1 MESYDAIVVGA
12 GPAGN
17 QTALSL
23 AESGRRVAVL
33 DWRRDP
39 SAIHSASS
47 GQDSGQAVGDK
58 LCTGII
64 GIDCARRF
72 PPDDSVVRH
81 RANAAT
87 VVSPAGSRYR
97 IARVEPQATVIDRAA
112 YVAGIARRA
121 MDAGA
126 EYRLGERVTGV
137 EVRPG
142 GVEVSTGSEAGRGR
156 GRLCGQMLVIAS
168 GFRSPLLDMAGLP
181 RGGPRDLMIGSQVE
195 VEADGVEDA
204 EVYLG
209 RSIAPGSFGWLV
221 PTGKS
226 TALAGLMSQKRL
238 NGHMDDFLRCLSRE
252 GRLRRVSG
260 RVRSWG
266 IPLRPP
272 PRTFA
277 DRVLVVGDAAGQ
289 VKPTTGGG
297 IYYARL
303 SGELAGETACGAF
316 AASDFSARR
325 LAGYERAWKALLGR
339 ELRVGYFAR
348 LLYSTLDDSQIE
360 RLLSRVVGD
369 GMCDELVGS
378 RDFSFDWH
386 SETILRAAGNREFR
400 SLLLSLGPVAAPSL
414 ARLAGVLLGRWQAPG
429 YARRAGSSPRRP

>member
-1 MESYDAIVVGA
+1 
-12 GPAGN
+12 
-17 QTALSL
+17 
-23 AESGRRVAVL
+23 
-33 DWRRDP
+33 
-39 SAIHSASS
+39 
-47 GQDSGQAVGDK
+47 
-58 LCTGII
+58 
-64 GIDCARRF
+64 
-72 PPDDSVVRH
+72 
-81 RANAAT
+81 
-87 VVSPAGSRYR
+87 
-97 IARVEPQATVIDRAA
+97 
-112 YVAGIARRA
+112 
-121 MDAGA
+121 
-126 EYRLGERVTGV
+126 
-137 EVRPG
+137 
-142 GVEVSTGSEAGRGR
+142 
-156 GRLCGQMLVIAS
+156 
-168 GFRSPLLDMAGLP
+168 
-181 RGGPRDLMIGSQVE
+181 MIGSQVE

-303 SGELAGETACGAF
+303 SGELAAEAAGGAF
-316 AASDFSARR
+316 DAADFSARR

-348 LLYSTLDDSQIE
+348 LLYSTLADKQIE

-369 GMCDELVGS
+369 GMCDELLGS

-400 SLLLSLGPVAAPSL
+400 SLLLSLGPMAAPSL
-414 ARLAGVLLGRWQAPG
+414 ARLAGVLLGRGQPSG
-429 YARRAGSSPRRP
+429 YARRAERSPRRP

>member
-17 QTALSL
+17 QTALTL
-23 AESGRRVAVL
+23 AEGGHRVAVL

-39 SAIHSASS
+39 SAS
-47 GQDSGQAVGDK
+47 SGQAVGDK

-64 GIDCARRF
+64 GIDCVRRF
-72 PPDDSVVRH
+72 PPDDSVVHH

-87 VVSPAGSRYR
+87 VVSPAGNRYR
-97 IARVEPQATVIDRAA
+97 IARGEPQATVIDRAA

-126 EYRLGERVTGV
+126 EYRLGERVTGL
-137 EVRPG
+137 EVLPR
-142 GVEVSTGSEAGRGR
+142 GVEVSTGGDTGRGR
-156 GRLCGQMLVIAS
+156 FRGQLLVIAS

-181 RGGPRDLMIGSQVE
+181 RGRPRDLMIGSQVE
-195 VEADGVEDA
+195 VEVDGVEDA

-238 NGHMDDFLRCLSRE
+238 NGHMDDFLRSLSRE

-303 SGELAGETACGAF
+303 SGELAAEAAGGAF
-316 AASDFSARR
+316 DAADFSARR

-348 LLYSTLDDSQIE
+348 LLYSTLADKQIE

-369 GMCDELVGS
+369 GMCDELLGS

-400 SLLLSLGPVAAPSL
+400 SLLLSLGPMAAPSL
-414 ARLAGVLLGRWQAPG
+414 ARLAGVLLGRGQPSG
-429 YARRAGSSPRRP
+429 YARRAERSPRRP

>member
-17 QTALSL
+17 QTALGL
-23 AESGRRVAVL
+23 AGSGHRVAVL

-39 SAIHSASS
+39 SA
-47 GQDSGQAVGDK
+47 GRPVGGLQTRPYGQAVGDK

-64 GIDCARRF
+64 GIDCVRRF
-72 PPDDSVVRH
+72 PPDSSVVHH
-81 RANAAT
+81 RAAAAT
-87 VVSPAGSRYR
+87 VVSPAGNRYR
-97 IARVEPQATVIDRAA
+97 IERGEPQATVIDRAA

-126 EYRLGERVTGV
+126 EYRLGERVTGL
-137 EVRPG
+137 EVRAG
-142 GVEVSTGSEAGRGR
+142 GVEVCTSGEAGRGR
-156 GRLCGQMLVIAS
+156 FGAQMVVIAS

-181 RGGPRDLMIGSQVE
+181 RGRRGDLMIGSQVE
-195 VEADGVEDA
+195 VEADGLEDA

-221 PTGKS
+221 PTGES
-226 TALAGLMSQKRL
+226 TALAGLMSQQRL
-238 NGHMDDFLRCLSRE
+238 NGHMDDFVRCLSRD
-252 GRLRRVSG
+252 GKVRRVAG

-297 IYYARL
+297 IYYAQL
-303 SGELAGETACGAF
+303 SGELAAKAASGAF
-316 AASDFSARR
+316 AATDFSARR
-325 LAGYERAWKALLGR
+325 LASYERAWKALLGR
-339 ELRVGYFAR
+339 ELRVGYLAR
-348 LLYSTLDDSQIE
+348 LLYSTLADSQIE
-360 RLLSRVVGD
+360 RLLSRVIGN

-378 RDFSFDWH
+378 RHFSFDWH
-386 SETILRAAGNREFR
+386 SATLLRAARNRELR

-414 ARLAGVLLGRWQAPG
+414 GRLAGVLLGRGRTAE
-429 YARRAGSSPRRP
+429 ARGGR

>member
-1 MESYDAIVVGA
+1 MESFDAIVVGA

-23 AESGRRVAVL
+23 AESGHHVAVL
-33 DWRRDP
+33 DWRL
-39 SAIHSASS
+39 
-47 GQDSGQAVGDK
+47 AVGDK

-64 GIDCARRF
+64 GIDCVRRF
-72 PPDDSVVRH
+72 PLDNSVVHH
-81 RANAAT
+81 RAAAAT
-87 VVSPAGSRYR
+87 VVSPAGNRYR
-97 IARVEPQATVIDRAA
+97 IARGEPQATVIDRAA

-126 EYRLGERVTGV
+126 EYRLGDRVTGV

-142 GVEVSTGSEAGRGR
+142 GVEVSTGGASGRGV
-156 GRLCGQMLVIAS
+156 GRFRGQMLVIAS
-168 GFRSPLLDMAGLP
+168 GFRSPLMDMAGLP
-181 RGGPRDLMIGSQVE
+181 RGRRRDLMIGSQVE
-195 VEADGVEDA
+195 VEADGLVDA

-221 PTGKS
+221 PTGES
-226 TALAGLMSQKRL
+226 TALAGLMSQERL

-252 GRLRRVSG
+252 GRVRRVAG

-303 SGELAGETACGAF
+303 SGELAADTAGGAF
-316 AASDFSARR
+316 AAADYSARR
-325 LAGYERAWKALLGR
+325 LASYERAWKVLLGR

-348 LLYSTLDDSQIE
+348 LLYSTLADSQIE

-369 GMCDELVGS
+369 GMCDELVGA

-386 SETILRAAGNREFR
+386 SETILRAARNREFR
-400 SLLLSLGPVAAPSL
+400 SLVLSLGPLAAPSL
-414 ARLAGVLLGRWQAPG
+414 ARLAGVLLGRGQAPG
-429 YARRAGSSPRRP
+429 YARRAGSSPRNP

>member
-1 MESYDAIVVGA
+1 MESFDAIVVGA

-17 QTALSL
+17 QTALGL
-23 AESGRRVAVL
+23 AERGRRVAVL

-39 SAIHSASS
+39 SASSGQVVASS
-47 GQDSGQAVGDK
+47 GQAVTSSGQAVGDK

-64 GIDCARRF
+64 GMDCVRRF
-72 PPDDSVVRH
+72 PPDSAVVHH

-87 VVSPAGSRYR
+87 VVSPAGNRYR
-97 IARVEPQATVIDRAA
+97 IERGEPQATVIDRAA

-121 MDAGA
+121 SEAGA
-126 EYRLGERVTGV
+126 EYRLGARVTGL
-137 EVRPG
+137 EVRAG
-142 GVEVSTGSEAGRGR
+142 GVEVTTEGDAGSGRIR
-156 GRLCGQMLVIAS
+156 GEMLVIAS

-181 RGGPRDLMIGSQVE
+181 RGRRRDLMIGSQVE
-195 VEADGVEDA
+195 VETDGVEDA

-221 PTGKS
+221 PTGET
-226 TALAGLMSQKRL
+226 TALAGLMSQQRL
-238 NGHMDDFLRCLSRE
+238 NGHMDDFVRCLSRD
-252 GRLRRVSG
+252 GKVRRVAG

-297 IYYARL
+297 IYYAQL
-303 SGELAGETACGAF
+303 SGELAAETAAGAF
-316 AASDFSARR
+316 GAGDFSARR

-339 ELRVGYFAR
+339 ELRVGYLAR
-348 LLYSTLDDSQIE
+348 LLYSTLADSQIE

-378 RDFSFDWH
+378 RHFSFDWH

-414 ARLAGVLLGRWQAPG
+414 ARLAGVLLGRGRAAE
-429 YARRAGSSPRRP
+429 ARGGR